1 MDVNNNNNNKNKRP
15 SISRSVWLTTIFSL
29 TLMASIPVLAGAANY
44 TYDPLGRIT
53 QVVYTDGSTTTTITY
68 QYDASGN
75 RTSVVTTRSP

>member
-1 MDVNNNNNNKNKRP
+1 MDVKNNNKRP
-15 SISRSVWLTTIFSL
+15 PTIRRAVWLTTVLSL
-29 TLMASIPVLAGAANY
+29 MLMTPIPVLAGAANY
-44 TYDPLGRIT
+44 SYDPLGRIT